1 MKVGTSDFDIS
12 KVDTS
17 QPLDELLMFTVA
29 QYLLKDWQGVGELNA
44 KGEQVAIE
52 YTPERG
58 TRLLKQCPD
67 IYWKVID
74 AAVELSKEESEQ
86 IDETIKKVI
95 EAQKWLTEFGGE
107 RSEKAKWKRKQL
119 GLPDVPAPDFDGVTN
134 ELLMAYSIICRSR
147 RYAGMDAYPLP
158 ISLADIDQ
166 YLASR
171 PTALSRREFDAAI
184 FALDDNFRAEWMK
197 EQERKDKK

>member
-1 MKVGTSDFDIS
+1 MLILNKEQKIERTKWIEPAEGLKLLVGSANDSRYQSVSATAYRHIERLDSKMKVGTSDFDIS

-58 TRLLKQCPD
+58 ARLLKQCPD

-86 IDETIKKVI
+86 IDETIKK
-95 EAQKWLTEFGGE
+95 
-107 RSEKAKWKRKQL
+107 S
-119 GLPDVPAPDFDGVTN
+119 
-134 ELLMAYSIICRSR
+134 
-147 RYAGMDAYPLP
+147 
-158 ISLADIDQ
+158 
-166 YLASR
+166 
-171 PTALSRREFDAAI
+171 
-184 FALDDNFRAEWMK
+184 
-197 EQERKDKK
+197 